1 MREQGIDEIEVH
13 VAAVCIRVHDS
24 TPQMLGLHR
33 SAGRALFPGLW
44 EGVGGQ
50 VHTGES
56 FETAVL
62 RHLREE
68 AGLTGTVRKPFAAYV
83 IEPGGSS
90 GAASRIPGVRF
101 LVDVDGSTDPT
112 IDAAQHQAWRWL
124 DRDAVERTDFIPG
137 MLPQLREA
145 FDLWATDAV

>member
-13 VAAVCIRVHDS
+13 AAAVCIRLHDS
-24 TPQMLGLHR
+24 VPQMLALHR
-33 SAGRALFPGLW
+33 SAGRSLFPELW

-56 FETAVL
+56 FEMAVL

-68 AGLTGTVRKPFAAYV
+68 AGLTGTVRRPFAAYV
-83 IEPGGSS
+83 IEPGGTT
-90 GAASRIPGVRF
+90 GATSRIPGVRF
-101 LVDVDGSTDPT
+101 LVDIGDTTNPT

-124 DRDAVERTDFIPG
+124 DRNALERTNFIPG
-137 MLPQLREA
+137 MLPQLLEA
-145 FDLWATDAV
+145 FDLWSSELA